1 VGGATKEYEGGG
13 VVCTAVELLHHTRYR
28 SRKRLRWF
36 ESKAFCQMGCY
47 SSMSPRSLRLALLSR
62 PLSSSESQ
70 SKTSNYTGARA
81 CDGRRAGVCGG
92 GGGRTSGAGGSSGDP
107 VYDKA
112 CVLLVRDDGDAPQTL
127 LARELRNGSEKLGLL
142 GGKKA
147 ATRLL
152 KR

>member
-1 VGGATKEYEGGG
+1 
-13 VVCTAVELLHHTRYR
+13 
-28 SRKRLRWF
+28 
-36 ESKAFCQMGCY
+36 
-47 SSMSPRSLRLALLSR
+47 
-62 PLSSSESQ
+62 
-70 SKTSNYTGARA
+70 
-81 CDGRRAGVCGG
+81 
-92 GGGRTSGAGGSSGDP
+92 